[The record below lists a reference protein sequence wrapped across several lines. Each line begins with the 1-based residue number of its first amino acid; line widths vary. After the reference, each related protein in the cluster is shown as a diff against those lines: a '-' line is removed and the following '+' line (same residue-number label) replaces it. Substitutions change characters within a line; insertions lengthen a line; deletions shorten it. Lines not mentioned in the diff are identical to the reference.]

1 MQFIILLEFYKR
13 LTALTQRLQY
23 GYETFVL
30 KIIDAR
36 LDRLKYILIAL
47 NIFFTPYENSEI
59 VIFDSFVYLS
69 ISVSIFVSTET
80 IILLWLYSVMNLA
93 S

>member
-1 MQFIILLEFYKR
+1 MQFIILLEFCKR

-36 LDRLKYILIAL
+36 LDRLKYIFHTL
-47 NIFFTPYENSEI
+47 
-59 VIFDSFVYLS
+59 
-69 ISVSIFVSTET
+69 
-80 IILLWLYSVMNLA
+80 
-93 S
+93 